1 MPDSRREQI
10 LDALVTHFKGMAT
23 PTYTFVPGSTGV
35 VRRRLMDA
43 DRKKEY
49 MLSIL
54 DVEEDKVAL
63 IRQFDCALHVE
74 LEFWA
79 LVSVSDDP
87 PSKMNQFLADLQ
99 KSYRKTIVSGG
110 ALESLVENIVEVRN
124 EVDTES
130 EHDRQLSGM
139 LVLDVRYRHALDDP
153 SAFN

>member
-1 MPDSRREQI
+1 
-10 LDALVTHFKGMAT
+10 
-23 PTYTFVPGSTGV
+23 
-35 VRRRLMDA
+35 
-43 DRKKEY
+43 